1 MISDVGVKILT
12 TSHDE
17 AQEDN
22 MNVDADIVNARQIIG
37 EIQKGRRGV
46 VPMGRDVFERLS
58 ARMNDIVMRLND
70 ECKANLHVRVVGDS
84 DFSFSGMFATA
95 TSMDALE
102 KAAEELLDFLVA
114 LKTPDHAPGNTFRCF
129 KIDSLCPKAI
139 NPHRFKFFIATSFS
153 DEYKAVTTQFIEKL
167 EKDFGISHEQ
177 IFRADNYLATRDIM
191 CKVCQGL
198 QESECVVANIS
209 GFNPNVMLE
218 LGMAMGLCKEIILL
232 KDSRV
237 ADQEVSDIKG
247 LEYIAYSTDDEWYE
261 RMTCILKGKQLV

>member
-1 MISDVGVKILT
+1 MD
-12 TSHDE
+12 
-17 AQEDN
+17 
-22 MNVDADIVNARQIIG
+22 VDADIVNVRQIIG
-37 EIQKGRRGV
+37 EIQKERHGA
-46 VPMGRDVFERLS
+46 VPVSRDTFEHLS
-58 ARMNDIVMRLND
+58 IRVNDIVMRLNN
-70 ECKANLHVRVVGDS
+70 ECESNLHPRVVTDA
-84 DFSFSGMFATA
+84 DFLYSGMFAKPA
-95 TSMDALE
+95 SMDALE
-102 KAAEELLDFLVA
+102 VAAKGLLDFLLN
-114 LKTPDHAPGNTFRCF
+114 LKKLDNELEDGFRCF
-129 KIDSLCPKAI
+129 KIDSLCPKKI
-139 NPHRFKFFIATSFS
+139 TLHRFKFFIATSFS
-153 DEYKAVTTQFIEKL
+153 DEYKKVTTQFIEKM
-167 EKDFGISHEQ
+167 EADFGISNEQ

-198 QESECVVANIS
+198 QESDCVVANIS